1 MQRVMIIGSPGSGKS
16 TLAVKLGEKTGLPV
30 FHIDQIH
37 HKPGWIERT
46 QDERSALTLE
56 VHAHESW
63 IFEGGHS
70 ATYPQRIAR
79 ADTCIWLD
87 LPLGLRAWRIFIRT
101 LKYYGKTRPDMP
113 ENCPERFNLDF
124 TIWILTTWKKQRL
137 ESLALLK
144 NAPAHVNTHHLRGV
158 KDIDMFL
165 NQIKP

>member
-46 QDERSALTLE
+46 QDERSALTLK
-56 VHAHESW
+56 VHAHEKW

-70 ATYPQRIAR
+70 TTYPQRVAR

-87 LPLGLRAWRIFIRT
+87 LPLGMRVWRIIIRT
-101 LKYYGKTRPDMP
+101 LKYYGKSRPEMP

-124 TIWILTTWKKQRL
+124 AIWILTTWKKQKI
-137 ESLALLK
+137 EAQKLLDT
-144 NAPAHVNTHHLRGV
+144 APAHMTTHHLRSLEDV
-158 KDIDMFL
+158 SRFL
-165 NQIKP
+165 DQLTP